1 MTSKG
6 KVVGKLPPRG
16 NANSTWDE
24 VVHTA
29 QQHPN
34 EAVLADADL
43 AMTMINSVRQYVD
56 RGRKP
61 YVTDEGHILVS
72 CRNSHRPL
80 GGKRRGDM
88 YFTWIPNG
96 SKEA

>member
-34 EAVLADADL
+34 EAVLADTGL

-61 YVTDEGHILVS
+61 YVTDDGYIEVS
-72 CRNSHRPL
+72 CRNSHKVE
-80 GGKRRGDM
+80 GGGRAGDM
-88 YFTWIPNG
+88 YFVWRQKP
-96 SKEA
+96 KEA